1 MKIDTTEV
9 FKKETL
15 MIEVVFTVP
24 TWDYSIKDVD
34 PDRTAKASGRDLRV
48 SLKAA
53 REICHT
59 IKGMM
64 LKDAI
69 EYLEAVIA
77 LKKPV
82 PFKRYNKEIGHRRQL
97 QKWHSGRYPVKAAK
111 HILEVLRNVEN
122 NADYKGLDAEKC
134 KIIHAAAQIGPK
146 IKRYISRAFG
156 RSSPKFQQL
165 THVEIIV
172 EELLG

>member
-1 MKIDTTEV
+1 MV
-9 FKKETL
+9 
-15 MIEVVFTVP
+15 EVVFTVP
-24 TWDYSIKDVD
+24 TWEYSIKDVD
-34 PDRTAKASGRDLRV
+34 PDRTAKASGRDLRI

-64 LKDAI
+64 LKDAM
-69 EYLEAVIA
+69 EYLEDVIA
-77 LKKPV
+77 LKKPI

-97 QKWHSGRYPVKAAK
+97 QKWPSGRYPVKAAK
-111 HILEVLRNVEN
+111 EILEVLRNVEN
-122 NADYKGLDAEKC
+122 NADYKGLDTEKC
-134 KIIHAAAQIGPK
+134 KIIHAAAQMGPK
-146 IKRYISRAFG
+146 IKRYIPRAFG
-156 RSSPKFQQL
+156 RSTPRFQQL